1 MAEPA
6 DGHRRA
12 LVSVKVAGNPLA
24 EATLRALAEVRVE
37 QSLHVPDA
45 FTLRFNDHD
54 LSLLGGTKFDL
65 GVEVEV
71 GIDVKGVVTRLMT
84 GEVTALCAELDGLHQ
99 QQFVVTGLDRRHRLA
114 RGVKVRTFVNQTD
127 GAAISTIAKEHGLRV
142 SSDPTSGVHEYL
154 LQCGTDY
161 EFVAERARVC
171 GFDWWVQ
178 EQTLYFKRP
187 VARGSPPQV
196 TWGSGLRRFKL
207 RLSSAESA
215 SEAVVHGWNPAT
227 QQALVGT
234 AAMSGASGAGVDLA
248 TDAALVKDRV
258 GKGPQK
264 FPAKRFAWGA
274 PVKDQNEAKALARS
288 LAQRATSEQAVA
300 KGETLGDPALRP
312 GVSVRIKGLADPLCG
327 TYLLTRVEHILGD
340 GLPYVTRFE
349 SGGERDH
356 TLVDLLGGHQRATGA
371 ALPPTLGSSLVVGVV
386 TNTTD
391 PDKLGRVKV
400 KFPGLAESDESA
412 WARVVSTGAGGGRG
426 LQVVPDVNDEVLV
439 GFEHGDLGRPLVLGG
454 LWSAKN
460 AHPEHTTGGAKG
472 GAVWQ
477 TKAGH
482 LMAMSDGESP
492 AERYVRLALHTGKT
506 ALRLGEDESS
516 LAVEKDLAVTGEA
529 AITVGAKKDV
539 TIEANTITLKARN
552 KLVLEGKAGVE
563 IKSTGPVQVQG
574 VNVELKGQAK
584 VAVEGGA
591 MAELKG
597 GIVKIN

>member
-1 MAEPA
+1 
-6 DGHRRA
+6 
-12 LVSVKVAGNPLA
+12 
-24 EATLRALAEVRVE
+24 
-37 QSLHVPDA
+37 
-45 FTLRFNDHD
+45 
-54 LSLLGGTKFDL
+54 
-65 GVEVEV
+65 
-71 GIDVKGVVTRLMT
+71 VKGVVTRLMT
-84 GEVTALCAELDGLHQ
+84 GEITALGAELDGLHQ

-114 RGVKVRTFVNQTD
+114 RGVKVRTFVKQSD
-127 GAAISTIAKEHGLRV
+127 SAAVKTIAGDYGLSV
-142 SSDPTSGVHEYL
+142 KSDPTSAVHEYL
-154 LQCGTDY
+154 LQSGTDY
-161 EFVAERARVC
+161 EFISERALAC

-178 EQTLYFKRP
+178 DHTLYFKRP
-187 VARGSPPQV
+187 VAGGSLPQV

-215 SEAVVHGWNPAT
+215 SEAIVRGWDPAS

-234 AAMSGASGAGVDLA
+234 AAMSGSSGAGVDLA
-248 TDAALVKDRV
+248 TDAALVADRV
-258 GKGPQK
+258 GKGPRK
-264 FPAKRFAWGA
+264 FPAKRFAWGV
-274 PVKDQNEAKALARS
+274 PVMDQGEARALATA

-312 GVSVRIKGLADPLCG
+312 GVSIGIKGLADPLCG
-327 TYLLTRVEHILGD
+327 TYLLTRVEHILGE
-340 GLPYVTRFE
+340 GQPYVTRFE
-349 SGGERDH
+349 SGGAQDH
-356 TLVDLLGGHQRATGA
+356 TLVDLLGGNQRGNGA
-371 ALPPTLGSSLVVGVV
+371 AFHAPLGASLVVGIV
-386 TNTTD
+386 TNNTD

-400 KFPGLAESDESA
+400 KFPGLAESEESA

-426 LQVVPDVNDEVLV
+426 LQVIPDVNDEVLL
-439 GFEHGDLGRPLVLGG
+439 GFEHGDVRRPLVLGG

-477 TKAGH
+477 TRAGH

-492 AERYVRLALHTGKT
+492 AERYVRVALHTGKT
-506 ALRLGEDESS
+506 SLRLGEDESS

-529 AITVGAKKDV
+529 AITIGAKKDV

-563 IKSTGPVQVQG
+563 IKSSGPVKVEG
-574 VNVELKGQAK
+574 AMAELKGQAK
-584 VAVEGGA
+584 VTVEGGA